1 MKSDQRIARILDAA
15 EEIMSQKGLVGT
27 SIAEIAKKAEVADSL
42 IYSFFKG
49 KEDVLFSM
57 TGRRMQIVLKDL
69 SAQLEGILDPASK
82 LSKMIWF
89 HLTFNDAN
97 PWYARL
103 LLLECRSNPK
113 FYKHESYKLVKDYA
127 KIMTDILEEGVEK
140 GIFLQ
145 DVNMKLVR
153 DIIFG
158 LLDWEMLGVLASG
171 EIENSAQDFKDILAL
186 VFPMI
191 SSPKEPP
198 EDNLDK
204 KFRILLAAETAFA
217 EKGFIQATIADIS
230 RLAQVSEGSIYEY
243 FKNKEELLL
252 SILEQRFREHL
263 ASLDEIFE
271 IRTPL
276 KKLRRLIRY
285 HFFLYLT
292 QPNFVKVFLLHAQLN
307 KNFYTSPAYKVFQ
320 DYCRMITETL
330 DDGKNDGT
338 LRADINNR
346 IFRYLFLGTF
356 SHMAMRWSILGER
369 ESNKMEEIDDAVML
383 LCRAVS
389 HTAPFQ

>member
-57 TGRRMQIVLKDL
+57 TGRRMQIILKDL

-97 PWYARL
+97 PWWARL

-140 GIFLQ
+140 GIFLP

-198 EDNLDK
+198 KDNTDK

-230 RLAQVSEGSIYEY
+230 KLAQVSEGSIYEY
-243 FKNKEELLL
+243 FKNKEELLY

-330 DDGKNDGT
+330 DSGKKDGT

-346 IFRYLFLGTF
+346 VFRYLFLGTF

-389 HTAPFQ
+389 HTVPFQ